1 LTMQLLYY
9 SSGVDENA
17 KRLRAAVHKVIPEGR
32 IEHFSK
38 LDDFRARLRT
48 IVEPDSVAVLSA
60 PNRKELQEMQLFRG
74 LLTEIY
80 IILVIPDRGKGTFAL
95 AHNLLP
101 RFMSQKDSDF
111 ADLKVVLNRMYD
123 NSQKSHDWKGIEES

>member
-1 LTMQLLYY
+1 MQLLYY

-17 KRLRAAVHKVIPEGR
+17 ARLKAAVHKVIPAGR
-32 IEHFSK
+32 IEHFTK
-38 LDDFRARLRT
+38 LDDFRDRLRT

-60 PNRKELQEMQLFRG
+60 PDRGELQKMQQFRK

-80 IILVIPDRGKGTFAL
+80 VILVLPDRGKGTVAL
-95 AHNLLP
+95 AHHLLP
-101 RFMSQKDSDF
+101 RFLSQKDSDF

-123 NSQKSHDWKGIEES
+123 NSQKSQDWEVIEES

>member
-1 LTMQLLYY
+1 MQLLYY

-17 KRLRAAVHKVIPEGR
+17 RRLKAAVHKVIPADR
-32 IEHFSK
+32 IEHFTK
-38 LDDFRARLRT
+38 LDDFQGRLRT

-60 PNRKELQEMQLFRG
+60 PNRGELQKMQLFRK

-80 IILVIPDRGKGTFAL
+80 VILVLPDRGKGTVAL
-95 AHNLLP
+95 AHHLLP
-101 RFMSQKDSDF
+101 RFLSQKDSDF

-123 NSQKSHDWKGIEES
+123 NSQKSHDWKVIEES

>member
-1 LTMQLLYY
+1 MQLLYY

-17 KRLRAAVHKVIPEGR
+17 ARLKAAVHKVIPAGR

-38 LDDFRARLRT
+38 LDDLLARLRT

-60 PNRKELQEMQLFRG
+60 PNRDELQKMQQFRK

-80 IILVIPDRGKGTFAL
+80 VILVLPDRGKGTIAL
-95 AHNLLP
+95 AHQLLP
-101 RFMSQKDSDF
+101 RFLSQKDSDF
-111 ADLKVVLNRMYD
+111 AELKLVLARMYA
-123 NSQKSHDWKGIEES
+123 NSQKPHNGGVHQGVVR

>member
-1 LTMQLLYY
+1 MQLLYY

-17 KRLRAAVHKVIPEGR
+17 ERLKTAVHKVIPEDR
-32 IEHFSK
+32 IEHFRK
-38 LDDFRARLRT
+38 LDDFRDRLRA

-60 PNRKELQEMQLFRG
+60 PDRGELQKMQLFRK

-80 IILVIPDRGKGTFAL
+80 VILVLPDRGKGTIAL
-95 AHNLLP
+95 AHRLLP
-101 RFMSQKDSDF
+101 RFLSQKDSDF

-123 NSQKSHDWKGIEES
+123 NSRRSHDWKVIEES

>member
-1 LTMQLLYY
+1 MRLLYY

-17 KRLRAAVHKVIPEGR
+17 RRLKAAVHKVIPAGR
-32 IEHFSK
+32 IEHFTK
-38 LDDFRARLRT
+38 LDDFRDRLRT

-60 PNRKELQEMQLFRG
+60 PNRSELQKMQQFRK

-80 IILVIPDRGKGTFAL
+80 VILVLPDRGKGTVAL
-95 AHNLLP
+95 AHHLLP
-101 RFMSQKDSDF
+101 RFLSQKDSDF

-123 NSQKSHDWKGIEES
+123 NSQKTQDWNVIEES

>member
-1 LTMQLLYY
+1 MQLLYY

-17 KRLRAAVHKVIPEGR
+17 ARLKAAVHKVIPAGR

-38 LDDFRARLRT
+38 LDDLLVRLRT

-60 PNRKELQEMQLFRG
+60 PNRVELQKMQQFRK

-80 IILVIPDRGKGTFAL
+80 VILVLPDRGKGTIAL
-95 AHNLLP
+95 AHRLLP
-101 RFMSQKDSDF
+101 RFLSQKDSDF

-123 NSQKSHDWKGIEES
+123 NSQKSHDWNVIEES

>member
-1 LTMQLLYY
+1 MQLLYY

-17 KRLRAAVHKVIPEGR
+17 RRLKASVHKVIPAGR
-32 IEHFSK
+32 IEHFTK
-38 LDDFRARLRT
+38 LDEFRDRLRT

-60 PNRKELQEMQLFRG
+60 PDLGELQEMQQFRK

-80 IILVIPDRGKGTFAL
+80 VILVLPDRRKGTISL
-95 AHNLLP
+95 AHRLLP
-101 RFMSQKDSDF
+101 RFLSQKDSDF

-123 NSQKSHDWKGIEES
+123 NSQKSQDWKAIEES

>member
-1 LTMQLLYY
+1 MQLLYY

-17 KRLRAAVHKVIPEGR
+17 KRLEAAVHKVIPAGR

-38 LDDFRARLRT
+38 LDDFRDRLRT

-60 PNRKELQEMQLFRG
+60 PNRGELQKMQLFRK

-80 IILVIPDRGKGTFAL
+80 VILVLPDRGQGTIAL

-101 RFMSQKDSDF
+101 RFLSQKDSDF

-123 NSQKSHDWKGIEES
+123 NSQKSQDWNVVEES

>member
-1 LTMQLLYY
+1 MRLLYY

-17 KRLRAAVHKVIPEGR
+17 RRLKAAVHKVIPAGR
-32 IEHFSK
+32 IEHFTK
-38 LDDFRARLRT
+38 LDDFRDRLRT

-60 PNRKELQEMQLFRG
+60 PNRAELRKMQLFRK

-80 IILVIPDRGKGTFAL
+80 VILVLPDRGKGTVAL
-95 AHNLLP
+95 AHHLLP
-101 RFMSQKDSDF
+101 RFLSQKDSDF

-123 NSQKSHDWKGIEES
+123 NSQKSHDWKMIEES

>member
-1 LTMQLLYY
+1 MQLLYY

-17 KRLRAAVHKVIPEGR
+17 RRLKAAVQKVIPAGR

-38 LDDFRARLRT
+38 LDDFRDRLRT

-60 PNRKELQEMQLFRG
+60 PNRGELQKMQLFRK

-80 IILVIPDRGKGTFAL
+80 VILVLPDRGKGTIAL
-95 AHNLLP
+95 AHLLLP
-101 RFMSQKDSDF
+101 RFLSQKDSDF

-123 NSQKSHDWKGIEES
+123 NSQKSQDLGSDRGVLT

>member
-1 LTMQLLYY
+1 MQLLYY

-17 KRLRAAVHKVIPEGR
+17 ARLKAAVHKVIPAGR

-38 LDDFRARLRT
+38 LDDLLARLRT

-60 PNRKELQEMQLFRG
+60 PNRDELQKMQQFRK

-80 IILVIPDRGKGTFAL
+80 VILVLPDRGKGTIAL
-95 AHNLLP
+95 AHRLLP
-101 RFMSQKDSDF
+101 RFLSQKDSDF

-123 NSQKSHDWKGIEES
+123 NSQKSHDWNVIEES

>member
-1 LTMQLLYY
+1 MRLLYY

-17 KRLRAAVHKVIPEGR
+17 RRLKAAVHKVIPAGR
-32 IEHFSK
+32 IEHFTK
-38 LDDFRARLRT
+38 LDDFRDRLRT

-60 PNRKELQEMQLFRG
+60 PNRSELQKMQLFRK

-80 IILVIPDRGKGTFAL
+80 VILVLPDRGKGTVAL
-95 AHNLLP
+95 AHHLLP
-101 RFMSQKDSDF
+101 RFLSQKDSDF

-123 NSQKSHDWKGIEES
+123 NSQKTQDWNVIEES

>member
-1 LTMQLLYY
+1 MQLLYY

-17 KRLRAAVHKVIPEGR
+17 ARLKAAVHKVIPAGR

-38 LDDFRARLRT
+38 LDDLLVRLRT

-60 PNRKELQEMQLFRG
+60 PNRDELQKMQQFRK

-80 IILVIPDRGKGTFAL
+80 VILVLPDRGKGTIAL
-95 AHNLLP
+95 AHRLLP
-101 RFMSQKDSDF
+101 RFLSQKDSDF

-123 NSQKSHDWKGIEES
+123 NSQKSHDLERDRGVLT

>member
-1 LTMQLLYY
+1 MQLLYY

-17 KRLRAAVHKVIPEGR
+17 DRLKTAVHKAIPEGR

-38 LDDFRARLRT
+38 MDDFGDRLRK

-60 PNRKELQEMQLFRG
+60 PNRGELQKMQLFRK

-80 IILVIPDRGKGTFAL
+80 VILVLPDRGKGTIAL
-95 AHNLLP
+95 AHRLLP

-123 NSQKSHDWKGIEES
+123 NSRRSHDRKVIEES

>member
-1 LTMQLLYY
+1 MQLLYY

-17 KRLRAAVHKVIPEGR
+17 RRLKAAVHKVIPAGR
-32 IEHFSK
+32 IEHFTK
-38 LDDFRARLRT
+38 LDDFRDRLRT

-60 PNRKELQEMQLFRG
+60 PNRSELQKMQLFRK

-80 IILVIPDRGKGTFAL
+80 VILVLPDRGKGTVAL
-95 AHNLLP
+95 AHHLLP
-101 RFMSQKDSDF
+101 RFLSQKDSDF

-123 NSQKSHDWKGIEES
+123 NSQKTQDLNVIEES

>member
-1 LTMQLLYY
+1 MQLLYY

-17 KRLRAAVHKVIPEGR
+17 ARLKAAVHKVIPAGR

-38 LDDFRARLRT
+38 LDDLLVRLRT

-60 PNRKELQEMQLFRG
+60 PNRDELQKMQQFRK

-80 IILVIPDRGKGTFAL
+80 VILVLPDRGKGTIAL
-95 AHNLLP
+95 AHRLLP
-101 RFMSQKDSDF
+101 RFLSQKDSDF

-123 NSQKSHDWKGIEES
+123 NSQKSHDWNVIEES

>member
-1 LTMQLLYY
+1 MQLLYY

-17 KRLRAAVHKVIPEGR
+17 ARLKAAVHKVIPAGR
-32 IEHFSK
+32 IENFSK
-38 LDDFRARLRT
+38 LDDLLARLRT

-60 PNRKELQEMQLFRG
+60 PNRDELQKMQQFRK

-80 IILVIPDRGKGTFAL
+80 VILVLPDRGKGTIAL
-95 AHNLLP
+95 AHRLLP
-101 RFMSQKDSDF
+101 RFLSQKDSDF

-123 NSQKSHDWKGIEES
+123 NSQKSHDWNVIEES